1 MNPIVIGDFD
11 LLVGIIIRFL
21 IATAVYFGTN
31 KYAFRDGDEQ

>member
-11 LLVGIIIRFL
+11 LLVGILVGFL

-31 KYAFRDGDEQ
+31 KYALRDLHEK